1 MPSLMNSACLLMII
15 TSLMTGPAKM
25 ANETVAI
32 LGGRGM
38 LGTDLVKAC
47 QKQGFDVKVFDLPE
61 FDITN
66 LSQLEQA
73 VNSAEIIINCAAYTN
88 VDGAESE
95 RELAHKINAEAVG
108 RLGTM
113 AKETERWVVHIS
125 TDFVFDGK
133 LNRPYVET
141 DMTNP
146 INEYGKS
153 KLAGERLLIESG
165 CRYCIIRLQ
174 WTYGL
179 HGQNFVTKLIQRA
192 RTDNIVKVVDDQIGS
207 PTATVEAAKV
217 ICGLLDK
224 KPEGLFHFASSGY
237 VSRYEMAKFIFD
249 KLSIDVQLS
258 PCKSSDYVTAAVR
271 PLSSRFDCG
280 KISALL
286 NEPIEPWQVP
296 LEQFLRQL

>member
-1 MPSLMNSACLLMII
+1 
-15 TSLMTGPAKM
+15 
-25 ANETVAI
+25 
-32 LGGRGM
+32 M
-38 LGTDLVKAC
+38 LGTDLAKAC
-47 QKQGFDVKVFDLPE
+47 RQGGFDVKVFDLPE

-66 LSQLEQA
+66 LHQLKQA
-73 VNSAEIIINCAAYTN
+73 VNSAGIIINCAAYTN

-95 RELAHKINAEAVG
+95 RELAYKVNAEAAG
-108 RLGTM
+108 CLGAL
-113 AKETERWVVHIS
+113 AKETDRWVLHIG

-133 LNRPYVET
+133 LDRPYVET
-141 DMTNP
+141 DTPNP

-165 CRYCIIRLQ
+165 CRHCIMRLQ

-192 RTDNIVKVVDDQIGS
+192 VADKIVNVVDDQIGS
-207 PTATVEAAKV
+207 PTATTEVAKV
-217 ICGLLDK
+217 ICELLDK
-224 KPEGLFHFASSGY
+224 KPKGVFHFASAGY
-237 VSRYEMAKFIFD
+237 ISRYGMAKFIFD
-249 KLSIDVQLS
+249 KPSMDVQLL

-286 NEPIEPWQVP
+286 NEPIVTWQEP
-296 LEQFLRQL
+296 LERFLRQL